1 MTRHAD
7 NLMLDLEEQ
16 REDDPVLDFEH
27 LFGNGNDVEVELGI
41 GKGRFLIDAA
51 QRHVDRNYFG
61 VEWASK
67 YLRIAHQ
74 RCLKRRLSNVRL
86 ARADAREFVEF
97 FLPAGSIRAYHIYFP
112 DPWPKKRH
120 HKRRLVNREFIA
132 EIERSLT
139 TGGRLWIATDH
150 VEYFEVML
158 EVLKAFPQLREVE
171 AEWEGVPTNYEEK
184 YLARGVGI
192 NRKVVELA

>member
-1 MTRHAD
+1 MTRQVE
-7 NLMLDLEEQ
+7 NLILALEE
-16 REDDPVLDFEH
+16 RCEGDPVLDFEY
-27 LFGNGNDVEVELGI
+27 LFGNANDVEVELGI

-51 QRHVDRNYFG
+51 QCNENTNYFG

-74 RCLKRRLSNVRL
+74 RCLRRQLRNVRL

-97 FLPAGSIRAYHIYFP
+97 FLPADSIKAYHIYFP
-112 DPWPKKRH
+112 DPWPKNRH
-120 HKRRLVNREFIA
+120 HKRRLINSEFIA
-132 EIERSLT
+132 EIERTLIP
-139 TGGRLWIATDH
+139 GGRLWMATDH

-158 EVLKAFPQLREVE
+158 EVLGKFPRLRAVE

-184 YLARGVGI
+184 YQARGMVI
-192 NRKVVELA
+192 NRQVVELA

>member
-1 MTRHAD
+1 MTRQVE
-7 NLMLDLEEQ
+7 NLILDLEA
-16 REDDPVLDFEH
+16 RSDGDPVFDFEQ
-27 LFGNGNDVEVELGI
+27 LFGNANEVEIELGI

-51 QRHVDRNYFG
+51 QRHADRNYFG

-74 RCLKRRLSNVRL
+74 RCLKRQLSNVRL

-97 FLPAGSIRAYHIYFP
+97 FLPADSINACHIYFP

-120 HKRRLVNREFIA
+120 HKRRLVNSGFIA
-132 EIERSLT
+132 EIERTLIP
-139 TGGRLWIATDH
+139 GGRLWMATDH
-150 VEYFEVML
+150 DEYFGVML
-158 EVLKAFPQLREVE
+158 EVLGEFPRLRGVD

-184 YLARGVGI
+184 YLARGRVI